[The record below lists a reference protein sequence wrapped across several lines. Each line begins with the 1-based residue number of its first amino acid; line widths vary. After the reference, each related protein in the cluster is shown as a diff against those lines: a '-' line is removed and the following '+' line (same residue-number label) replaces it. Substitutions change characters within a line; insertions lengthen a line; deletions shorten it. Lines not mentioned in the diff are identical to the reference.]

1 MTETALERLV
11 SQTEIN
17 TVVEDAIARLL
28 FEFKQNPQNRE
39 DGFMPVQLIANAI
52 GEELR
57 WVEPALERMKARVLV
72 EQSPLVRAFR
82 MTPEGVARDRCAHSP
97 ECLSSIDCAAR
108 DAAPSSTQVA
118 TEQPTMPKMPKK
130 TKPPEEQRDDNFGAK
145 LLADEEKRYA
155 EERAAR
161 AVERELMREGARAL
175 LALAAEQTLT
185 LRAQRFLA
193 FAEAVAALKTLGD
206 FPAVELIHNAALNEL
221 TVLSRELH
229 NVRVAGAR

>member
-1 MTETALERLV
+1 MLMTETALGRLV

-82 MTPEGVARDRCAHSP
+82 MTPEGVAFVYGMARGLR
-97 ECLSSIDCAAR
+97 SI
-108 DAAPSSTQVA
+108 
-118 TEQPTMPKMPKK
+118 M
-130 TKPPEEQRDDNFGAK
+130 
-145 LLADEEKRYA
+145 
-155 EERAAR
+155 
-161 AVERELMREGARAL
+161 
-175 LALAAEQTLT
+175 
-185 LRAQRFLA
+185 
-193 FAEAVAALKTLGD
+193 
-206 FPAVELIHNAALNEL
+206 
-221 TVLSRELH
+221 
-229 NVRVAGAR
+229 